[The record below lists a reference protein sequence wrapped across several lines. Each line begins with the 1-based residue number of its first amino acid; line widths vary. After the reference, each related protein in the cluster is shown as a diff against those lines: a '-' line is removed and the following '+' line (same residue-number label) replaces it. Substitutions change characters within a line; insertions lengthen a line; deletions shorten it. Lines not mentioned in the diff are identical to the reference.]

1 MLFEISLVFVLL
13 VLVWMILTF
22 RRWKRSLS
30 SILERNSKIAVTSA
44 GEIEYALKGSG
55 PVLLF
60 LHGGPGGYDQGL
72 LVHEMWNERG
82 FSVLS
87 ISRPGYLRTPLT
99 TGVTFEEQADAV
111 EALLVSLGISEVA
124 VLGASAGGPVALQF
138 ALRHPKRV
146 RALILMAAVSQEY
159 IVSESQMKST
169 MAKIFLSDAMVDI
182 GVWMFDI
189 LTRRWPSFS
198 LKMSSKETV
207 GLDSAALNDY
217 VKQVMSIPE
226 QVLWFKRFMRT
237 ACPMSSRMAG
247 LNNDL
252 EQLERVSF
260 ENLNEIMCPT
270 LVVHGTV
277 DTDVPFSNAE
287 FSANSIPNARLYSIE
302 NIGHLV
308 WLGEHVSKM
317 NSDLLEYLGE
327 LMQLESR

>member
-1 MLFEISLVFVLL
+1 MLFEISLIFTFLL
-13 VLVWMILTF
+13 LVWMILTF
-22 RRWKRSLS
+22 RRWKRILS
-30 SILERNSKIAVTSA
+30 SVLECNSEIAVTTA

-55 PVLLF
+55 PVILF

-72 LVHEMWNERG
+72 LLQEMWNESG

-99 TGVTFEEQADAV
+99 TGVTYEEQADAV

-124 VLGASAGGPVALQF
+124 VLGASAGGPAALHL

-146 RALILMAAVSQEY
+146 KALILMAAVSQKY
-159 IVSESQMKST
+159 IVRESQMKST
-169 MAKIFLSDAMVDI
+169 MAKIFLSDSMVDI

-198 LKMSSKETV
+198 LKMSSKESV
-207 GLDSAALNDY
+207 GLDSSGLNDY

-237 ACPMSSRMAG
+237 TCPMSSRLAG

-260 ENLNEIMCPT
+260 ENLNEITCPT
-270 LVVHGTV
+270 MVIHGTV

-287 FSANSIPNARLYSIE
+287 FSANTIPNARLYRIE
-302 NIGHLV
+302 NAGHLI
-308 WLGEHVSKM
+308 WLGKHVSKM
-317 NSDLLEYLGE
+317 DSDIIKFVR
-327 LMQLESR
+327 ESM

>member
-1 MLFEISLVFVLL
+1 MLLEITLVVLL
-13 VLVWMILTF
+13 LLLVWIILTF

-30 SILERNSKIAVTSA
+30 SILERNSKIAVTTA

-72 LVHEMWNERG
+72 LDCEFWNEGG

-99 TGVTFEEQADAV
+99 TGVTFEEQANAI

-124 VLGASAGGPVALQF
+124 VLGASAGGPVALHF

-146 RALILMAAVSQEY
+146 SALILMAAVSQEY
-159 IVSESQMKST
+159 VVSEEQMEST
-169 MAKIFLSDAMVDI
+169 MAKIFLSDTMVDF
-182 GVWMFDI
+182 GVWIFDI

-198 LKMSSKETV
+198 LKMSFKESV
-207 GLDSAALNDY
+207 GLDSDDLNDY

-226 QVLWFKRFMRT
+226 QVSWFKRFICT
-237 ACPMSSRMAG
+237 TCPMSSRMAG
-247 LNNDL
+247 LNNDI
-252 EQLERVSF
+252 EQLERVTF
-260 ENLNEIMCPT
+260 ENLDEIMCPT
-270 LVVHGTV
+270 MVVHGTA
-277 DTDVPFSNAE
+277 DTDTSFSNAE
-287 FSANSIPNARLYSIE
+287 FSANSIPNASLYRIE

-317 NSDLLEYLGE
+317 NSDLLEFLK
-327 LMQLESR
+327 ESMNL